1 MVCYICTRLDPSE
14 ILVLYC
20 LNFLEIIFFCSF
32 VQSFSCSFIFEAFE
46 WENEKIFVS
55 LAVQQPA
62 LKRILLYNIRIF
74 FASYSVSMS
83 VGFFRQCL
91 FSFLFN
97 LFDFVLIFILFVL
110 CDLNTTYIYRSM
122 HEHSICVF
130 FGVCVLSSSTIEY
143 FTLIFRF

>member
-1 MVCYICTRLDPSE
+1 MVCCICTRLDPSK

-20 LNFLEIIFFCSF
+20 LNFFFRNNF
-32 VQSFSCSFIFEAFE
+32 LFLFIRSKFFMSNINKHLRGEAE
-46 WENEKIFVS
+46 EIFVS
-55 LAVQQPA
+55 IEASRTTSIEADFIVQYQKM
-62 LKRILLYNIRIF
+62 L

-83 VGFFRQCL
+83 VGFLRQCL

-122 HEHSICVF
+122 HEHSICFFLGMCFIVF
-130 FGVCVLSSSTIEY
+130 
-143 FTLIFRF
+143 